1 MTRNP
6 SAMVKLRIGQ
16 WVKSRVWERK
26 NETDERQTGGNHSN
40 QRLHGQ
46 KPRRVVWRG
55 DHDTSIASLSFYADD
70 KRRESRMNGIRHEG
84 VQANGVRLH
93 VDRMGLELRTLSRC
107 MAADNRLW
115 GQRKIQALEAW
126 VQSFQ
131 REEG

>member
-1 MTRNP
+1 MKRMNG
-6 SAMVKLRIGQ
+6 K
-16 WVKSRVWERK
+16 
-26 NETDERQTGGNHSN
+26 
-40 QRLHGQ
+40 
-46 KPRRVVWRG
+46 RVVITQTSAFMGKNLVELFGAVTTIR
-55 DHDTSIASLSFYADD
+55 SIASLSFYADD